1 MYCTV
6 LYCTVLYRPVDT
18 SIGAAGQW
26 TVHSSTE
33 LSPVVCQE
41 LTHGLEVKVK
51 LSVLQPR
58 LQADQGPRLEGPP
71 SHGDL
76 AVEEAG
82 AGGHLQHRAQA
93 PGQSDILRLSQH
105 IGDKHDTT
113 AGYCQNQ
120 QTECSQV
127 EIQVLKKVFRD
138 GGCLHNIA

>member
-1 MYCTV
+1 M
-6 LYCTVLYRPVDT
+6 YRPVDT

-26 TVHSSTE
+26 TVLSSTE
-33 LSPVVCQE
+33 LSSVVCQE

-58 LQADQGPRLEGPP
+58 LQADYGLGLEAPP

-93 PGQSDILRLSQH
+93 PGESDILRLSQH

-113 AGYCQNQ
+113 ASRNQ

-127 EIQVLKKVFRD
+127 EIQVLKIVFRD
-138 GGCLHNIA
+138 GGCLHNIT